1 MCTGFDIKYGGRYIC
16 CGRSNIKCT
25 AILINVAAPTLKGHA
40 ITFDVAAPTL
50 NAIAGKFNV
59 VAPPGPVN
67 APSKGVGRYFY

>member
-1 MCTGFDIKYGGRYIC
+1 
-16 CGRSNIKCT
+16 
-25 AILINVAAPTLKGHA
+25 VAAPPSKGHA

-59 VAPPGPVN
+59 VAPPEPVN